1 MWHLE
6 IRHYIYD
13 NWSLTSLNVSMSTWH
28 DMNVGERS
36 LFNSPNLLN
45 SIKEKRSLLQSE
57 LLYEY
62 FKDKKQ
68 KIWIKGKKKIVSS

>member
-13 NWSLTSLNVSMSTWH
+13 NWSLTSLTVSMSTWH

-45 SIKEKRSLLQSE
+45 YIKKNEVCYKVNFYMNILRIRNKR
-57 LLYEY
+57 Y
-62 FKDKKQ
+62 
-68 KIWIKGKKKIVSS
+68 G